1 MIRVRTISTYRNTS
15 SVKRL
20 RPETRTLNTM
30 LDPNVPPTIKGSI
43 LVSSLISTV
52 LRHTT
57 TASSLRLTES
67 RFHTLP
73 KTLFQNTVF
82 PAAVRM
88 LTTTGT
94 TRMRNSL
101 KSATSNIRTLQS
113 AKADSVESLSTP
125 IPMHANTSRKSNC
138 MKLDTVLPAKPLLSL
153 LQQSSDLEL

>member
-20 RPETRTLNTM
+20 RPETSTLSTM
-30 LDPNVPPTIKGSI
+30 SDPNAPPTIKRSI

-52 LRHTT
+52 LRHMM

-67 RFHTLP
+67 HFHTLP
-73 KTLFQNTVF
+73 TTLFPNTVF

-94 TRMRNSL
+94 TRMLNSQ

-113 AKADSVESLSTP
+113 AKPDSAEPLRIPT
-125 IPMHANTSRKSNC
+125 PMHANTSRKSNC